1 MIKKLR
7 LTICHFSINFHGRAA
22 KPELSAGVPKGLG
35 TTLFPMD
42 PKDNFFLWSTIRI
55 GIRITSQYWTLGPLD
70 PILKK
75 VLKGNLRKK
84 VKALCSIGVWRI
96 HTRMYL
102 VYLLVVCVCSI
113 SQSESWTTLHNQVQ
127 QALSKH
133 CLVMAS
139 FYPLSSWEA
148 LFPMLSKVFF

>member
-22 KPELSAGVPKGLG
+22 KPELSAGVPKGLD

-84 VKALCSIGVWRI
+84 SKSTMFYRSMENTHENVFSLFIGR
-96 HTRMYL
+96 
-102 VYLLVVCVCSI
+102 VCVCVVYPRVSPGLLYI
-113 SQSESWTTLHNQVQ
+113 TRSN
-127 QALSKH
+127 KH
-133 CLVMAS
+133 
-139 FYPLSSWEA
+139 
-148 LFPMLSKVFF
+148 

>member
-7 LTICHFSINFHGRAA
+7 LTICHFSINSDVEVKCFPRDL
-22 KPELSAGVPKGLG
+22 ES
-35 TTLFPMD
+35 TLFPIQT
-42 PKDNFFLWSTIRI
+42 KTTLLFLWSTIRI

-139 FYPLSSWEA
+139 FYPLSS
-148 LFPMLSKVFF
+148 